1 MLPFSIIIAFS
12 FAATYRVNHELYCL
26 SLSDTRVQIHLMN
39 DKVSNLCTMIV
50 FQRLQHNFD
59 YSILHCVS
67 KKHKHVT
74 TFSKISW
81 TRTVC
86 LQKMLAYLLL
96 RLGHRQVF
104 LVSYLTYLVHLLSR
118 PKCHEFCLKLL
129 IFPMLQYYDINSKTV
144 TILFYLFIIQRVYRV
159 AIRHRVT
166 HTLSSCRFLCCP
178 VGRPRSF
185 PGTYQ
190 KQTLMNS
197 GWTRHSRTVGCHKSS
212 VHTVSK

>member
-1 MLPFSIIIAFS
+1 
-12 FAATYRVNHELYCL
+12 
-26 SLSDTRVQIHLMN
+26 
-39 DKVSNLCTMIV
+39 
-50 FQRLQHNFD
+50 
-59 YSILHCVS
+59 
-67 KKHKHVT
+67 
-74 TFSKISW
+74 
-81 TRTVC
+81 
-86 LQKMLAYLLL
+86 MLAYLLL

-118 PKCHEFCLKLL
+118 PKYHEFCLKLL
-129 IFPMLQYYDINSKTV
+129 ISPMLQYYSKTV

-212 VHTVSK
+212 LHTVEGGRGKLSNRPTTLSPLASMYGRATKSKLNEY